1 MKPFELGKK
10 YDKIAHW
17 WNGQHDRSKYGVS
30 QVQKALGF
38 CDKYENALD
47 VGCGAGG
54 RFVRMMEDAGLSVC
68 GIDISEEMIK
78 IASAKHSGSSFEV
91 ADICEWQ
98 SDKKFDFIVAW
109 DSIFHLPLDK
119 QEATIKKLSGMLS
132 VDGVLI
138 YTIGDAVGEHT
149 DSWMDDIFYYSS
161 LGITENLRILSDN
174 GVECKHL
181 ELDQFPQ
188 KHVYIVGKK
197 IR

>member
-1 MKPFELGKK
+1 M
-10 YDKIAHW
+10 
-17 WNGQHDRSKYGVS
+17 QHNNSKYGVL
-30 QVQKALGF
+30 QVCKALEF
-38 CDKYENALD
+38 CDEYKNALD

-54 RFVRMMEDAGLSVC
+54 RIVEAMIGKGLLVH

-78 IASAKHSGSSFEV
+78 IASAKHSDSTFEV
-91 ADICEWQ
+91 ADISEWCSNQ
-98 SDKKFDFIVAW
+98 TFDFIVAW
-109 DSIFHLPLDK
+109 DSIFHLPFDK
-119 QEATIKKLSGMLS
+119 QEATVKKLCGMLNIG
-132 VDGVLI
+132 GVLI

-149 DSWMDDIFYYSS
+149 DSWMDDVFYYSS

-197 IR
+197 IRQENNEK